1 MSVKS
6 EKNMADFEGEECVYE
21 EELVQLA
28 IQAQSQLPHH
38 LASMASM
45 YQARFGAVPPTLLS
59 KARRPPPAAGSHLFA
74 RYGADSVC
82 QPGNTLLWDLLH
94 DDRIVSVGRRG
105 RGGGRRGGGVLH
117 VW

>member
-1 MSVKS
+1 MSDDEDSCSSRMSVKS

-45 YQARFGAVPPTLLS
+45 YQVRTLPRAGYNLHPRGWVCIARITPHDFSEFISRIFELRAYGFGIFVKLIRWA
-59 KARRPPPAAGSHLFA
+59 
-74 RYGADSVC
+74 YY
-82 QPGNTLLWDLLH
+82 
-94 DDRIVSVGRRG
+94 
-105 RGGGRRGGGVLH
+105 
-117 VW
+117 